1 MTPSWPQDGPKIG
14 SKHLEPVW
22 NQFGTKTSWFQT
34 GSKLV
39 PNWFQTFGTSL
50 EPVWNQNELVPNWFG
65 TNSFWFQTG
74 SKLVPRWTLTRNLR
88 YFFALQQSLSPT
100 WPKMAPREP
109 KMTPCWLQDG
119 PKGPQDGPTRPQDDP
134 KLAPRWPQDWFQTF
148 GTSLEPV
155 WNQNE
160 LVPNWFQTGSKLVP
174 NIWNQFGTSLEPKR
188 VGSKL
193 VWNQLVLVPNWFQT
207 GSKVDFDT

>member
-34 GSKLV
+34 G
-39 PNWFQTFGTSL
+39 L
-50 EPVWNQNELVPNWFG
+50 EP
-65 TNSFWFQTG
+65 
-74 SKLVPRWTLTRNLR
+74 TR
-88 YFFALQQSLSPT
+88 F
-100 WPKMAPREP
+100 
-109 KMTPCWLQDG
+109 
-119 PKGPQDGPTRPQDDP
+119 
-134 KLAPRWPQDWFQTF
+134 
-148 GTSLEPV
+148 
-155 WNQNE
+155 
-160 LVPNWFQTGSKLVP
+160 GSKLVP

>member
-1 MTPSWPQDGPKIG
+1 MAPRGPKMMAPRLVPNIWNQFGTSLEPKRVGSKLVPNWFQIG

-39 PNWFQTFGTSL
+39 PNWFQTSGTSL

-88 YFFALQQSLSPT
+88 YFLHFSRAY
-100 WPKMAPREP
+100 
-109 KMTPCWLQDG
+109 
-119 PKGPQDGPTRPQDDP
+119 PQHDT
-134 KLAPRWPQDWFQTF
+134 RWPQ
-148 GTSLEPV
+148 ENP
-155 WNQNE
+155 
-160 LVPNWFQTGSKLVP
+160 
-174 NIWNQFGTSLEPKR
+174 R
-188 VGSKL
+188 
-193 VWNQLVLVPNWFQT
+193 
-207 GSKVDFDT
+207 

>member
-50 EPVWNQNELVPNWFG
+50 EPVWNQNELVPNWF
-65 TNSFWFQTG
+65 QTG
-74 SKLVPRWTLTRNLR
+74 SKLV
-88 YFFALQQSLSPT
+88 
-100 WPKMAPREP
+100 
-109 KMTPCWLQDG
+109 
-119 PKGPQDGPTRPQDDP
+119 
-134 KLAPRWPQDWFQTF
+134 
-148 GTSLEPV
+148 
-155 WNQNE
+155 
-160 LVPNWFQTGSKLVP
+160 
-174 NIWNQFGTSLEPKR
+174 WNQFGTSLEPKR